1 MKLIVS
7 QPCLFSLLIG
17 ASDIKILIT
26 GKFFGVVIWLFFC
39 EDAYRVNGFD
49 ESFHGWGLDD
59 SDFAVRMINSGVR
72 IKSGRFS
79 TGVFHLC
86 HREGSLVK
94 DSFNSSRFSKVIK
107 DRLVNP
113 LKGLAGED
121 CEALLRKE
129 SNFLKF

>member
-17 ASDIKILIT
+17 ASDIKIIIT
-26 GKFFGVVIWLFFC
+26 GKFFGVVIWLFFR

-79 TGVFHLC
+79 TGVFHLY

-121 CEALLRKE
+121 
-129 SNFLKF
+129 